1 MGGGVPGTGRLS
13 ARRHARRQ
21 RARDDRRPE
30 HAAQLRKRDERCRAR
45 AQQRPAHEPHP
56 LLAALAPARPPP
68 ELEGHQRVA
77 AAARPQ
83 LGEGVPQRRGRR
95 ACRYPLVAC
104 GARAALT
111 PRHAPIDGRW
121 HVRVELQ
128 RDDLGLVPGVEHGAQ
143 QWQLKPVHV
152 HVQCVELRRCA
163 GGRQQRT
170 DGRRQRGGPRDADA
184 ARRVVQREHFRPPRR
199 RERHALGLSAAAAP
213 VIDGIFLDGKPSP
226 TRTEERQH
234 RVERP
239 LVVVQPL
246 TVARADVDGEAR
258 PRHAHWCKS
267 AKKETLVGQRSG
279 ASVRPWPAR
288 SCCRNGELSSTG
300 ELGRRQPSQRSA
312 APTSLKLG
320 QARPVGQVR
329 ILLYMWEGYRRHTG
343 PELDT
348 GGMRLE
354 AGRVQCMRHA
364 SSSCVQSSARDH
376 A

>member
-1 MGGGVPGTGRLS
+1 M
-13 ARRHARRQ
+13 
-21 RARDDRRPE
+21 
-30 HAAQLRKRDERCRAR
+30 
-45 AQQRPAHEPHP
+45 
-56 LLAALAPARPPP
+56 
-68 ELEGHQRVA
+68 
-77 AAARPQ
+77 
-83 LGEGVPQRRGRR
+83 
-95 ACRYPLVAC
+95 AC

-258 PRHAHWCKS
+258 PRHAHCVQ
-267 AKKETLVGQRSG
+267 ERQEGDVGRPAQRSIREALAG
-279 ASVRPWPAR
+279 EELLQERRAVEHRRAR
-288 SCCRNGELSSTG
+288 KAAAVTALSC
-300 ELGRRQPSQRSA
+300 A
-312 APTSLKLG
+312 A
-320 QARPVGQVR
+320 
-329 ILLYMWEGYRRHTG
+329 RRHLSKG
-343 PELDT
+343 KRGSLLDKFAYYYICGKAT
-348 GGMRLE
+348 DGTRD
-354 AGRVQCMRHA
+354 
-364 SSSCVQSSARDH
+364 QS
-376 A
+376 